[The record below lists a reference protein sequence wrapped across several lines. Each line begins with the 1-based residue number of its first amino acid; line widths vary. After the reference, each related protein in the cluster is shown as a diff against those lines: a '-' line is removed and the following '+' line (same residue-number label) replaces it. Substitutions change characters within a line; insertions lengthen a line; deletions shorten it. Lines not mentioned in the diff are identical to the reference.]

1 MSKSE
6 NKPKTDEEIDKFKQD
21 YENYSLAE
29 LGEMYGVNKRTIIN
43 WSKGFNCVKKVKTS
57 VNGRTKPNLST
68 LPSITKII
76 DNSLSNFKMEDHP
89 DLQKMITE
97 FTVMSQQKSSDT
109 EVKTAE
115 LGMQIMG
122 YVSSKGVLLGD
133 VLSSV
138 MTYLKLHMEKM
149 RVKILEKNK
158 EKDLDQDYL
167 VALKRRLI
175 DSFLDD
181 VKSLVDEPD
190 RIEFMRIL
198 TVAVKRQVK
207 KTIKEMNIPE
217 IVDVNTPIEKAI
229 EIMRRQGKM
238 PEEVPDTIISWQE
251 FKEMFPENV
260 IQDFKL

>member
-1 MSKSE
+1 MGKCA
-6 NKPKTDEEIDKFKQD
+6 NKPKNDVEVSKFKQD
-21 YENYSLAE
+21 FENYSTSE
-29 LGEMYGVNKRTIIN
+29 LCKLYNTSPRTISY
-43 WSKGFNCVKKVKTS
+43 WSKEFGCPKKPH
-57 VNGRTKPNLST
+57 GRSPQSMNPT
-68 LPSITKII
+68 LIETARII

-149 RVKILEKNK
+149 RIKLIEKNK

>member
-1 MSKSE
+1 
-6 NKPKTDEEIDKFKQD
+6 
-21 YENYSLAE
+21 
-29 LGEMYGVNKRTIIN
+29 
-43 WSKGFNCVKKVKTS
+43 
-57 VNGRTKPNLST
+57 
-68 LPSITKII
+68 
-76 DNSLSNFKMEDHP
+76 
-89 DLQKMITE
+89 
-97 FTVMSQQKSSDT
+97 
-109 EVKTAE
+109 
-115 LGMQIMG
+115 MQIMG